1 MGEST
6 HINESLSIGRYYKEV
21 KKTKLISGDEQI
33 QLAIR
38 AKAGDKRA
46 FDELVRVNLRFVIS
60 IAKDYQGSG
69 ISLED
74 LISEGNLG
82 LIEAVNR
89 FDETKGFKFISYAVW
104 WIRQSIIKHI
114 YDNGSN
120 IRLPINRINSINKIS
135 KTKDK
140 LSLLLGRDPSDGE
153 ILNFNSEITSHDLKS
168 FNTEGNFEISVAKK
182 VSEDGHT
189 EISDILQGESNE
201 EIEAGIHNQELRIK
215 IEKVLSTLQKRE
227 VSILK
232 LYFGLNGDSPKTL
245 KEIGDEFGLTNE
257 RVRQIKEDALR
268 QLRVI
273 DKTLLLE
280 EFL

>member
-33 QLAIR
+33 QLAVK

-153 ILNFNSEITSHDLKS
+153 ILNFNSEISSNDLKS

-182 VSEDGHT
+182 ISEDGET
-189 EISDILQGESNE
+189 ELSDMLQGESNE
-201 EIEAGIHNQELRIK
+201 EIENGIHTQELRIK

-273 DKTLLLE
+273 DKTVILE